1 MPWLLQHPPH
11 LFITDHMASKLG
23 PFFALQA
30 KANVEWTSSL
40 RAQSETQVVL
50 ECEKRSYIVD
60 IFNENFRK
68 KLLTVSTAANSQWI
82 FLAQILREDEEVLF
96 AFEDPRERSLFE
108 ELREIDG
115 IGPKSA
121 ALLIGKVGLEGFRK
135 LILNPKEIQTLKIPG
150 MGSKSLE
157 KVSLGLK
164 QKQERFLLILGEST
178 VSENMSS
185 PTTTLGEVP
194 TDLEKA
200 LLQLG
205 LKNFE
210 VKQVFQTMLKENS
223 EALSLPVN
231 QMLQEALQV
240 WGRSRASRNLSS
252 KELS

>member
-1 MPWLLQHPPH
+1 
-11 LFITDHMASKLG
+11 MASKLG
-23 PFFALQA
+23 PFFALHA

-40 RAQSETQVVL
+40 RAQSDTQVVL
-50 ECEKRSYIVD
+50 ECENRSYIVD

-68 KLLTVSTAANSQWI
+68 KLLGLNSQWI

-135 LILNPKEIQTLKIPG
+135 LIFNPKEIQTLKIPG

-164 QKQERFLLILGEST
+164 QKQEGFLLILGEVKNSDNNT
-178 VSENMSS
+178 PSITNF
-185 PTTTLGEVP
+185 GEVP
-194 TDLEKA
+194 SDLEKA

-205 LKNFE
+205 LKGFE

-240 WGRSRASRNLSS
+240 WGRSRSSRNISS